1 MPEDLS
7 VYQQGMYDTEITAS
21 IPKFET
27 KTHYDL
33 IPKLKDLGITLIFEG
48 GDFSGISD
56 TGMFVTKATQS
67 AYVNVNEE
75 GTEAAAVTAL
85 VFADSG
91 PLTFIADRPFLFF
104 IQDDES
110 GTILFMGKIVDPTA

>member
-1 MPEDLS
+1 MIRIL
-7 VYQQGMYDTEITAS
+7 VS

-33 IPKLKDLGITLIFEG
+33 IPELRDLGITLIFDG
-48 GDFSGISD
+48 GDLSGISD
-56 TGMFVTKATQS
+56 TDMFVAKATQD

-75 GTEAAAVTAL
+75 GTEAAAVTTLEMFLSA
-85 VFADSG
+85 
-91 PLTFIADRPFLFF
+91 PPTFIADRPFLFF

-110 GTILFMGKIVDPTA
+110 GAILFMGKIVDPTK